1 MEKGSIISKFV
12 KLFTNLQSIF
22 GDLSFL
28 LVASEIILTELDRF
42 IVKGGVLNVH
52 ILLIFFLSLC
62 VHDPR
67 DNMRCNGCLLGIK
80 DICIIQKV

>member
-52 ILLIFFLSLC
+52 ILLIFFILVC
-62 VHDPR
+62 P
-67 DNMRCNGCLLGIK
+67 
-80 DICIIQKV
+80 